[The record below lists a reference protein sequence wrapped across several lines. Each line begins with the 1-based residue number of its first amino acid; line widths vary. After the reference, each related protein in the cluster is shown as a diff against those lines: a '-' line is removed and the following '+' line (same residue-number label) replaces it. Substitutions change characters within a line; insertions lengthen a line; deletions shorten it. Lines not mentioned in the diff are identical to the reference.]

1 MSGLLQITQVIYSN
15 NPLLIVGSGPWAG
28 KISKILTKN
37 ISNIE
42 IFRVSAHDFLDR
54 NLPKELDPLAD
65 YNLWI
70 ATRPEIQ
77 LIILDQIKDQ
87 SGLCILEK
95 PLATNS
101 EQMERYYQLTQ
112 GTRMDFAISK
122 PWNFSSLWRTAM
134 SIIPR
139 DLIDVEIEIWRGD
152 EKERDY
158 LPSYID
164 WLPHD
169 AYLLSE
175 LLKDK
180 PTLEIEARL
189 VHEARTA
196 EIELTSDNHFKVKF
210 SFGYFENGRKTFWL
224 VRQGNE
230 SLLIDFEKSIIK
242 SNFGLPKNEIID
254 CSKDNPIVT
263 MYVHFCTKGYK
274 ESNELFLFS
283 RILQILEAK

>member
-1 MSGLLQITQVIYSN
+1 LSGLPQITQVTYSKT
-15 NPLLIVGSGPWAG
+15 PLLVVGSGPWG
-28 KISKILTKN
+28 DKIQKILTKN
-37 ISNIE
+37 ISDIE
-42 IFRVSAHDFLDR
+42 IFRVSAHDFI
-54 NLPKELDPLAD
+54 NNILPHKLDPVRK

-77 LIILDQIKDQ
+77 LVILDQIKDQ

-95 PLATNS
+95 PLAINS

-139 DLIDVEIEIWRGD
+139 NLIDVEIEIWRGD

-175 LLKDK
+175 LIKDK
-180 PTLEIEARL
+180 PNLEIEARL
-189 VHEARTA
+189 VHEGRTA
-196 EIELTSDNHFKVKF
+196 EIQISGDNYFKVKF

-224 VRQGNE
+224 VRQGDK

-242 SNFGLPKNEIID
+242 SNFGLPKNGIID

-263 MYVHFCTKGYK
+263 MYVHFCTRGYK
-274 ESNELFLFS
+274 GSNELFLFS
-283 RILQILEAK
+283 RILQALETR

>member
-1 MSGLLQITQVIYSN
+1 MTYSN

-28 KISKILTKN
+28 KIQKILTKN

-42 IFRVSAHDFLDR
+42 IFRVSAHDFLDN
-54 NLPKELDPLAD
+54 NLPKELDPLMD

-70 ATRPEIQ
+70 VTRPEIQ
-77 LIILDQIKDQ
+77 LVILDKIKDQ

-95 PLATNS
+95 PIATNS
-101 EQMERYYQLTQ
+101 EQMKRYYQLTQ
-112 GTRMDFAISK
+112 GSRMDFAISK

-152 EKERDY
+152 ENERDY

-180 PTLEIEARL
+180 SNPEIEARF
-189 VHEARTA
+189 VHKGRTA
-196 EIELTSDNHFKVKF
+196 EIELSVGNHSKVKF
-210 SFGYFENGRKTFWL
+210 NFGYFKNGRKTYWL
-224 VRQGNE
+224 VRQGNK
-230 SLLIDFEKSIIK
+230 SLLVDFEKSIIK
-242 SNFGLPKNEIID
+242 SNFGIIKDEIID

-263 MYVHFCTKGYK
+263 MYVHFCTKWYK
-274 ESNELFLFS
+274 KSDELFLFS
-283 RILQILEAK
+283 RILQALETK